1 MKRLLRA
8 GRQAQVM
15 PMPTSVPLEV
25 SCELEIAFNERSLKG
40 KELAQGD

>member
-8 GRQAQVM
+8 GRQAQSM
-15 PMPTSVPLEV
+15 SMPTSATLGVN
-25 SCELEIAFNERSLKG
+25 CELAMAFNERSLKG